1 MDEEKLLKKLLNAS
15 DRETGVIR
23 KKQESDLKR
32 AEKRKSEV
40 DALFT
45 RLYEDWVTGRIT
57 EYNFNMLSAKYQDE
71 QAQLD
76 EQLKGLKA
84 RLNETRQTVSDAE
97 KWMSYVKEAAYP
109 TELTASLLNTLIE
122 KIVVH
127 EADRYEDGTAEQEI
141 EIYYRFIGKID

>member
-1 MDEEKLLKKLLNAS
+1 MLKRLLNAS
-15 DRETGVIR
+15 DKETGVIR

-40 DALFT
+40 DALFA
-45 RLYEDWVTGRIT
+45 RLYEDWVAGRIT

-71 QAQLD
+71 QAQL
-76 EQLKGLKA
+76 EGQLTELKV

-97 KWMSYVKEAAYP
+97 KWMSYVKEVAYP

-127 EADRYEDGTAEQEI
+127 EADKHENGTAEQEI